1 MTELQAVELLE
12 KMDQILSNQEILL
25 TVVNPVGFAS
35 LTLIRW
41 GIIIV
46 PGILLTVA
54 LWWFFKQFIR
64 GY

>member
-12 KMDQILSNQEILL
+12 KMDRILSNQEILL

>member
-12 KMDQILSNQEILL
+12 KMDQILSKQEILL